1 MFILR
6 LGISNTLRTIGFYC
20 ICGVF
25 MSLTISKRSV
35 TINREAH
42 SWVTTKC
49 SLFLCW
55 LGDYTVMIS
64 ILFYKSG
71 HFCSRYA
78 PDSALRHKVSML
90 GAPQWSQELDSVALV
105 GPFQLQ
111 MLVHLVSPCIMVLWL
126 QRSTVLWAFT
136 CVMLLTAPGGFAS
149 QLFPSESSPLTT
161 SSDCVLLQQQS
172 HAGEA
177 FQGSLLLDATLPPKP
192 EPILVKS
199 KGKEA
204 GHLFGTISSHKELCH
219 CTLGLGNALNSQLFP
234 SREGSNLTQNM
245 SVTAGGNGGGR
256 ISCKWFSS
264 SWQSLVLCSQTPKT
278 EIKEKTNCWYQSHWF
293 TPASGAYWLL

>member
-1 MFILR
+1 MLQTVLSDIRFQCWVLPSGAR
-6 LGISNTLRTIGFYC
+6 SWTQWPLWVPSNF
-20 ICGVF
+20 
-25 MSLTISKRSV
+25 
-35 TINREAH
+35 
-42 SWVTTKC
+42 
-49 SLFLCW
+49 
-55 LGDYTVMIS
+55 
-64 ILFYKSG
+64 
-71 HFCSRYA
+71 RYY
-78 PDSALRHKVSML
+78 
-90 GAPQWSQELDSVALV
+90 
-105 GPFQLQ
+105 
-111 MLVHLVSPCIMVLWL
+111 MVLWL

-136 CVMLLTAPGGFAS
+136 CVMLLTALGGFAS

-245 SVTAGGNGGGR
+245 SVTAGGNSGGR